1 MCMCERTI
9 ITKSAVQTKQF
20 ALLLAKKVARMK
32 SDHARVVALTGNL
45 GAGKTTF
52 VQGFAV
58 ALGIKEK
65 IQSPTFVLMK
75 IYLLNARKN
84 LKHLVHIDAYRI
96 ETSSEMEHLGL
107 RDLLEDQ
114 DAIIL
119 IEWADRIKKLL
130 PKDTTWIMF
139 EHGKKL
145 NERIMIVK
153 NISLD

>member
-1 MCMCERTI
+1 MCMRERTI
-9 ITKSAVQTKQF
+9 ITKSAVQTKQV

-52 VQGFAV
+52 IQGFAV

-75 IYLLNARKN
+75 IYFLPRQKII
-84 LKHLVHIDAYRI
+84 KHLVHIDAYRI

-119 IEWADRIKKLL
+119 IEWADRVKKLL
-130 PKDTTWIMF
+130 PKDTKWIMF